1 MKEFTVI
8 WEKRWQSGSH
18 WHCLTKKTFVRVK
31 SIHQLMLSDFGQVSL
46 FIFEGFVCTLGETF
60 REEDVKIILDTP
72 YSSN

>member
-1 MKEFTVI
+1 
-8 WEKRWQSGSH
+8 
-18 WHCLTKKTFVRVK
+18 
-31 SIHQLMLSDFGQVSL
+31 MLSDFGQVSL